1 MSYGDFVI
9 EYIWQLLGDFIL
21 EDGTFGLPSFE
32 FWGFRPWG
40 FFARGFCTKGIL
52 SYIFCNREFCPK
64 AKLQ

>member
-21 EDGTFGLPSFE
+21 EDGTFGLPSFK

-40 FFARGFCTKGIL
+40 FCARGFCTKGIL
-52 SYIFCNREFCPK
+52 SYG
-64 AKLQ
+64 LL